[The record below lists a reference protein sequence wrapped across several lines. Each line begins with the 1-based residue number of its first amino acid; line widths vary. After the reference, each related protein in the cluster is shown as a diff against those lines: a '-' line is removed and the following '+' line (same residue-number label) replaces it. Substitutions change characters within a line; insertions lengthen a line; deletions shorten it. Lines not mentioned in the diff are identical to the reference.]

1 MMRWALRALVGIA
14 ALVSIVTATLSAQ
27 AAKEPLRTGLGFGA
41 KVGFGTDPTQFVLGA
56 QLALGKAGFGLLRV
70 VPNAHLAFGDV
81 TTFDLNVDFLA
92 RLVLADKGI
101 GLYGGIAPTYT
112 MGSENSDFGGTWILG
127 AQLPVLRKN
136 ATNLEARLGFGG
148 TPSFRLLAVIVF

>member
-1 MMRWALRALVGIA
+1 MMRALCRAFIA
-14 ALVSIVTATLSAQ
+14 VTVLASVATTTLSAQ
-27 AAKEPLRTGLGFGA
+27 ATQETVRTGLGFGA
-41 KVGFGTDPTQFVLGA
+41 KAGFGTDPTQFVLGA

-81 TTFDLNVDFLA
+81 TSFDVNIDFLA

-112 MGSENSDFGGTWILG
+112 MSSDNNDFGGTWILG
-127 AQLPVLRKN
+127 AQLPVLPRN
-136 ATNLEARLGFGG
+136 ATNLEARFGFGG
-148 TPSFRLLAVIVF
+148 TPSFRLLAVVVF